1 MDDNELLMSGFT
13 KQKVFFNGGSLSL
26 IFINPK
32 KIRMLIIIIIII
44 IIITVA
50 IIIIRIIIIRI
61 IIMMMMM
68 MISLYSWDK
77 KTFQMFH
84 GNLK

>member
-1 MDDNELLMSGFT
+1 M
-13 KQKVFFNGGSLSL
+13 FFNGGSLSL

-44 IIITVA
+44 IIIITVA
-50 IIIIRIIIIRI
+50 IIIIIIIII
-61 IIMMMMM
+61 MMMM
-68 MISLYSWDK
+68 MISLYSSDK

-84 GNLK
+84 GNVK

>member
-44 IIITVA
+44 TVA
-50 IIIIRIIIIRI
+50 IIIIRII

-68 MISLYSWDK
+68 MISLYSSDK

-84 GNLK
+84 GNVK

>member
-32 KIRMLIIIIIII
+32 KIRMLIIII
-44 IIITVA
+44 TVA
-50 IIIIRIIIIRI
+50 IIIIRI

-68 MISLYSWDK
+68 MMISLYSSDK

-84 GNLK
+84 GNVK

>member
-32 KIRMLIIIIIII
+32 KIRMLIIII
-44 IIITVA
+44 TVA
-50 IIIIRIIIIRI
+50 IIYNNKNNNNDDDDDDK
-61 IIMMMMM
+61 
-68 MISLYSWDK
+68 SL
-77 KTFQMFH
+77 FI
-84 GNLK
+84 G

>member
-44 IIITVA
+44 IIITVV
-50 IIIIRIIIIRI
+50 IIIIRI